1 LATKTKT
8 KEAPVLTA
16 KTAYESVRLAAETIR
31 NDEHAAV
38 PGMGTADVLRQGDL
52 YLIALDKPLPG
63 KPYGSRQL
71 APGTTQ
77 GSRHI
82 VEGDCDVLAVDEGEA
97 TKVLNR
103 LVPAT
108 KGHRQF
114 VGPMVV
120 AKDAVTIAHPE
131 HGDRTLPA
139 GTYLVT
145 YQRSYARDEIRRTM
159 D

>member
-1 LATKTKT
+1 VKTGT
-8 KEAPVLTA
+8 IDARRSFMMVAQEAE
-16 KTAYESVRLAAETIR
+16 KIR
-31 NDEHAAV
+31 NDELAFV
-38 PGMGTADVLRQGDL
+38 ELDPGSVCVQGDI
-52 YLIALDKPLPG
+52 YLIALDTPLPG

>member
-1 LATKTKT
+1 LTTKTK
-8 KEAPVLTA
+8 KAPILTA
-16 KTAYESVRLAAETIR
+16 KSAYESVRLAAETIR

-38 PGMGTADVLRQGDL
+38 PGMDAGDCLRQGDL
-52 YLIALDKPLPG
+52 YLVTLDAPLAG

-77 GSRHI
+77 GSRHV
-82 VEGDCDVLAVDEGEA
+82 VEGDCDVLAVDEDEA
-97 TKVLNR
+97 TRLLNR

-120 AKDAVTIAHPE
+120 ARGEVTIAHPE
-131 HGDRTLPA
+131 HGDRTLDA